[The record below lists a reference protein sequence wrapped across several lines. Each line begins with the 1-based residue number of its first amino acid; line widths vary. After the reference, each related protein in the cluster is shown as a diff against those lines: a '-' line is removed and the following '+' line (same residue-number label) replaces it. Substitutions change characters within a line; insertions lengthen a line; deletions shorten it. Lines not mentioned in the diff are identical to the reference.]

1 MPLNYFPLI
10 NIAYR
15 LNCQDKFG
23 LLSINI
29 WTILAYALS
38 MNLNA
43 FLKTFGKR
51 IRAIRKSKNISQ
63 EKLAELA
70 GLHPTYI
77 SDVERGK
84 VNASIYSCY
93 MITVALDV
101 PLSELIA
108 FYKGDEE
115 IENELAV
122 LNGLI
127 RQLDKKKQQL
137 ILSALHG
144 MLSAIEKT

>member
-1 MPLNYFPLI
+1 M
-10 NIAYR
+10 
-15 LNCQDKFG
+15 KF
-23 LLSINI
+23 NV
-29 WTILAYALS
+29 
-38 MNLNA
+38 
-43 FLKTFGKR
+43 FLKAFGKR
-51 IRAIRKSKNISQ
+51 VRAVRKSKNISQ

-93 MITVALDV
+93 MITNALDV
-101 PLSELIA
+101 PLSEFISL
-108 FYKGDEE
+108 YNGDEE

-137 ILSALHG
+137 ILSALRG
-144 MLSAIEKT
+144 MLSAVEKT

>member
-1 MPLNYFPLI
+1 MSF
-10 NIAYR
+10 
-15 LNCQDKFG
+15 
-23 LLSINI
+23 
-29 WTILAYALS
+29 
-38 MNLNA
+38 NA
-43 FLKTFGKR
+43 FLKAFGKR
-51 IRAIRKSKNISQ
+51 VRAVRKSKNISQ

-93 MITVALDV
+93 MITNALDV
-101 PLSELIA
+101 PLSEFISL
-108 FYKGDEE
+108 YKGDEE

-127 RQLDKKKQQL
+127 RQLDQKKQQL
-137 ILSALHG
+137 ILSALRG
-144 MLSAIEKT
+144 MLSTIEKT